1 MYMAHY
7 YLLFHLQFGEALIYM
22 YSANN
27 MLRHGLQFCI
37 IVGVLLTVL
46 APIGGLRSIVV
57 NASTYKFFS

>member
-1 MYMAHY
+1 
-7 YLLFHLQFGEALIYM
+7 M